1 MIKRKIR
8 DVIYFLLGSAI
19 LPLVA
24 SGEVCI
30 KDDDTCFVGAFSF
43 IFLVVYVLFFFI
55 KKKVFVDEK
64 WWKVFLWFLWF
75 YFSICGLFVVFA

>member
-19 LPLVA
+19 LPLIA
-24 SGEVCI
+24 YTMIYSKEDDISLQEV
-30 KDDDTCFVGAFSF
+30 FSF
-43 IFLVVYVLFFFI
+43 IFLVAYVLFLFV

-75 YFSICGLFVVFA
+75 YFSICGLVVLFV

>member
-8 DVIYFLLGSAI
+8 GVIYFLLGSAI
-19 LPLVA
+19 LPLIA
-24 SGEVCI
+24 HTMIYSKE
-30 KDDDTCFVGAFSF
+30 DDISLQEAFSF
-43 IFLVVYVLFFFI
+43 IFLVAYVLFFFI

-75 YFSICGLFVVFA
+75 YFSICGLVVVFA